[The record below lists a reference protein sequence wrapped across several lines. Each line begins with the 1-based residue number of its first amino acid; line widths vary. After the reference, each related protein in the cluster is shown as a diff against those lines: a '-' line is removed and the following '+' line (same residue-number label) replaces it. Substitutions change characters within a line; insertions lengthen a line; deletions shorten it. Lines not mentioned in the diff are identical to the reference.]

1 MDGFRDRFW
10 DRMCGF
16 QSALYLLL
24 VFDLA
29 MLIVALLTVPFVRPG
44 SAAGVLI
51 RMDIVLFGIVLLPL
65 AGILYGCRRRTADLY

>member
-1 MDGFRDRFW
+1 MDGFRERFW
-10 DRMCGF
+10 ERMCGF

-29 MLIVALLTVPFVRPG
+29 MLIVALLTLPFVRPA

-51 RMDIVLFGIVLLPL
+51 RIDVALFGIVLLPL
-65 AGILYGCRRRTADLY
+65 AGVLYGCRRRNDTRY